1 MKAKRS
7 YLSASDL
14 RALLEKQHGICAA
27 PGCNSEGPFEADH
40 YTCVA
45 LGNASKPDQLLCI
58 DCHAAKT
65 KRDVKAIAKVKRL
78 SGVTSSQWSRREQN
92 GSRLQSRGFTQ
103 WRGLSR
109 TDIRSKG
116 Q

>member
-27 PGCNSEGPFEADH
+27 PGCTSEGPFEADH
-40 YTCVA
+40 FVCVA
-45 LGNASKPDQLLCI
+45 LGNASKPDQLLCVT
-58 DCHAAKT
+58 CHAAKT

-78 SGVTSSQWSRREQN
+78 SGVTSSQWSRRQER
-92 GSRLQSRGFTQ
+92 GSKLKGGGFRG
-103 WRGLSR
+103 WRRMDG
-109 TDIRSKG
+109 TVVVK
-116 Q
+116 